1 MKPESYWLDTAPAFT
16 DSPGEP
22 GEGGRPDVCVVG
34 GGYTGLSA
42 AYWLARSGA
51 KVTLV
56 EAGGIAHEASG
67 RNGGHCNNGLS
78 PGYASVVAAFGAERA
93 RLMYHDF
100 ESAVTA
106 VESLVRE
113 EAIDCDFGR
122 CGKLKMAVKPGH
134 YDTLARYYEAMHRDV
149 DPGMELIGPERVR
162 EEIDTP
168 EVYGALLQKTS
179 AQLHPGRFGVG
190 LAKAAQKHGA
200 RIHTNT
206 RVTGLKRLDGYAHL
220 VTTSRGAFEASRV
233 FLATGAS
240 QDGPWPWLR
249 QRIVPVGS
257 FMVATEPLPKDV
269 IARLMPKRRNYV
281 TSREIVNYF
290 RITPDDRLLF
300 GGRARF
306 AMSTPK
312 IDLESGGIL
321 RATIA
326 RMFPA
331 LADVRLDYC
340 WGGLVDMTRDRL
352 PRAGERDGL
361 YYSMGYSG
369 HGVQIAVRMG
379 EVMANLLGGRP
390 VASPWVG
397 LPWAAI
403 PGHFGKPWFLPIV
416 GAYYRAMDALT

>member
-1 MKPESYWLDTAPAFT
+1 MKYDSYWLDTAPAFT
-16 DSPGEP
+16 DSPGALAEA
-22 GEGGRPDVCVVG
+22 GRVDVCVVG

-42 AYWLARSGA
+42 AYRLARRGA
-51 KVTLV
+51 KVALV
-56 EAGGIAHEASG
+56 EAGGIASEASG

-78 PGYASVVAAFGAERA
+78 PGYASVVAAFGPEKA
-93 RLMYHDF
+93 REMYHDF
-100 ESAVTA
+100 EAAVTA

-134 YDTLARYYEAMHRDV
+134 YETLARYYEAMHREV

-162 EEIDTP
+162 QEIDCP

-190 LAKAAQKHGA
+190 LATAAQKHGA
-200 RIHTNT
+200 RVFTNA
-206 RVTGLKRLDGYAHL
+206 RVTGLERLEGYAHR
-220 VTTSRGAFEASRV
+220 VTTSRGTLEASRV

-240 QDGPWPWLR
+240 QDGPFAWLR
-249 QRIVPVGS
+249 RRIVPVGS

-312 IDLESGGIL
+312 TDRESGGIL

-326 RMFPA
+326 RMFPS
-331 LADVRLDYC
+331 LAGVRVDYC

-352 PRAGERDGL
+352 PRAGEREAL

-379 EVMANLLGGRP
+379 EVMADVLSGKP
-390 VASPWVG
+390 VTSPWVG
-397 LPWAAI
+397 LHWPAI
-403 PGHFGKPWFLPIV
+403 PGHFGKPWFLPVV
-416 GAYYRAMDALT
+416 GAYYRFKDAIG